1 MPKLEDTASPKLMG
15 CTCSRLRKVTRRV
28 SQIYDRSL
36 EPSGLTVTQYALLA
50 HLAAFD
56 GISIGALAD
65 KMVMD
70 PTSLTRTLRPLERQ
84 GLIVLKPNRN
94 DRRMRS
100 LHLTSAGRRA
110 FEQAKP
116 AWARTQRFIESVIG
130 ELETPALHAALDHVL
145 ERLAGQDEL
154 VARSNRMTTR

>member
-1 MPKLEDTASPKLMG
+1 MPKLESTTSPKLMG

-70 PTSLTRTLRPLERQ
+70 PTSLTRSLRPLERQ
-84 GLIVLKPNRN
+84 GLIALKPNRD
-94 DRRMRS
+94 DRRVRS
-100 LHLTSAGRRA
+100 LHLTAAGRCA
-110 FEQAKP
+110 FDNARP
-116 AWARTQRFIESVIG
+116 AWARTQRFIELVIG
-130 ELETPALHAALDHVL
+130 ELETPALHAALDRVL